1 MDSHRIPRTR
11 RPLPA
16 VTRLTLGISVTEA
29 DFLCYVYLRFHESD
43 SLQMIGQLR
52 GKLLHKKPNLVLV
65 EVQGVGYEV
74 AIPLTSFY
82 ELPGEGAEVVLQVH
96 THVREDALAL
106 FGFCTRREKDFF
118 LKLISISGI
127 GPKLAIAILSGA
139 KVEEL
144 AQAIA
149 DGNLTRLTAIPGIGR
164 KTAERLVLE
173 LKGQI
178 TPFLLPEQ
186 VRAAGAPLG
195 ADGMQEDILSALI
208 NLGYPRAS
216 AEKALSTVL
225 RSGTAE
231 RSFEGLL
238 RPTLQL
244 LAG

>member
-1 MDSHRIPRTR
+1 
-11 RPLPA
+11 
-16 VTRLTLGISVTEA
+16 
-29 DFLCYVYLRFHESD
+29 
-43 SLQMIGQLR
+43 MIGQLR

-65 EVQGVGYEV
+65 DVQGVGYEV
-74 AIPLTSFY
+74 SIPLTSFY
-82 ELPGEGAEVVLQVH
+82 ELPEEGNEISLKVH

-106 FGFCTRREKDFF
+106 FGFCTQREKDLF

-127 GPKLAIAILSGA
+127 GPRLAVSILSGA

-173 LKGQI
+173 LKSQI

-186 VRAAGAPLG
+186 QRAAGASRG
-195 ADGMQEDILSALI
+195 AGGLQEDVLSALV
-208 NLGYPRAS
+208 NLGYPRAG
-216 AEKALSTVL
+216 AEKALAAVL
-225 RSGTAE
+225 RSGNIE

-238 RPTLQL
+238 RHTLQM